1 MGSLH
6 QPVLVD
12 EVVAWLTPHEGAG
25 SIIVDGTVGGGGHA
39 VALARR
45 LGAGGRLIGL
55 DRDPAMLALAEQ
67 AVKAAGSPLP
77 VTLVHAAYREMRQVL
92 DELGNRPGAGGAAGP
107 GALVG
112 PACLAGPGFQL
123 LDRRAARHAVRP
135 R

>member
-12 EVVAWLTPHEGAG
+12 EVVAWLVPQEGAG

-55 DRDPAMLALAEQ
+55 DRDPAMLALAESTIQ
-67 AVKAAGSPLP
+67 GGGLSVAGNPGPCGVSGD
-77 VTLVHAAYREMRQVL
+77 A
-92 DELGNRPGAGGAAGP
+92 PGA
-107 GALVG
+107 
-112 PACLAGPGFQL
+112 
-123 LDRRAARHAVRP
+123 R
-135 R
+135 